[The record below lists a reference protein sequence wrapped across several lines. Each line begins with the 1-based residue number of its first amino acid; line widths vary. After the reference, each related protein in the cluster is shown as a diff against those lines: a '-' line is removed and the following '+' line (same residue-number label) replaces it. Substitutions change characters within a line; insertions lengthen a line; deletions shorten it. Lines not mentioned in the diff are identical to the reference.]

1 MGAGHMG
8 TYSVEI
14 SADAVQEEQI
24 SSVPAHS
31 SNWNRVKRAGTI
43 QVVEFILG
51 KEMFAIDLFDT
62 REVITQTEVTPLP
75 STPDYLKGIIDLR
88 GSITTIVDLKGLMH
102 ITTESSGKKNSRI
115 IVLDRS
121 ITSKPIGI
129 LVDDV
134 FSVTTYGQ
142 EDIDRENTSSS
153 DTHRDIIGV
162 IRKRTKNAGEKDKGG
177 LVVWLDIRKMIGKIE
192 EEL

>member
-1 MGAGHMG
+1 M
-8 TYSVEI
+8 
-14 SADAVQEEQI
+14 
-24 SSVPAHS
+24 
-31 SNWNRVKRAGTI
+31 
-43 QVVEFILG
+43 
-51 KEMFAIDLFDT
+51 
-62 REVITQTEVTPLP
+62 
-75 STPDYLKGIIDLR
+75 
-88 GSITTIVDLKGLMH
+88 DLKGLMH
-102 ITTESSGKKNSRI
+102 ITTESAGKKNSRI

-162 IRKRTKNAGEKDKGG
+162 IRKRTKMPVRKIRAGLLSG
-177 LVVWLDIRKMIGKIE
+177 LISGR
-192 EEL
+192 

>member
-1 MGAGHMG
+1 MG

-75 STPDYLKGIIDLR
+75 STLII
-88 GSITTIVDLKGLMH
+88 
-102 ITTESSGKKNSRI
+102 
-115 IVLDRS
+115 
-121 ITSKPIGI
+121 
-129 LVDDV
+129 
-134 FSVTTYGQ
+134 
-142 EDIDRENTSSS
+142 
-153 DTHRDIIGV
+153 
-162 IRKRTKNAGEKDKGG
+162 
-177 LVVWLDIRKMIGKIE
+177 
-192 EEL
+192 